1 VLVYYLVVSIIALIF
16 FLFLAWLRKFFRGL
30 SLKLIA
36 LMVLWVYLVSFFLPG
51 LMSFISPVVALSG
64 VLFLVLFG
72 GYFIFEKIIANKFLQ
87 EKAILGEDKGEA
99 KPEPVELL
107 KPVEPEPV
115 QPLEPLEP
123 VEAGKVSVAKPP
135 AFPDQGITEVRKIIP
150 VTGMLPKEL
159 LTLPKEFL
167 LPPAWKEPLFLL
179 SEGIKAQRK
188 EVTLLTENKF
198 DFQGL
203 IDSAFQA
210 KEEKKFPL
218 AVEKFKAALSLT
230 RDVSLKGMIYT
241 EFVFL
246 YKEMGK
252 YLEAAGLIEGF
263 LLENGSSLS
272 ASLRRHFEKV
282 VQYLLTIE
290 ELLKKAE
297 HPDLPFSQIPHLIK
311 IRAEKIFQ
319 E

>member
-1 VLVYYLVVSIIALIF
+1 MLVYYLVVSIIALIF

-36 LMVLWVYLVSFFLPG
+36 LMVLWVYLLSFFLPG
-51 LMSFISPVVALSG
+51 LMSFISPVIAFSG
-64 VLFLVLFG
+64 VLLLVLFG
-72 GYFIFEKIIANKFLQ
+72 GYFLFEKNITNKSLQ
-87 EKAILGEDKGEA
+87 EKAVLGEDKCEA

-115 QPLEPLEP
+115 
-123 VEAGKVSVAKPP
+123 EARKVSVAKLP
-135 AFPDQGITEVRKIIP
+135 AFPEQGITDVRKIIP
-150 VTGMLPKEL
+150 VTNMLPKEL

-167 LPPAWKEPLFLL
+167 LPPAWKEPLFLI

-210 KEEKKFPL
+210 KEEKNFPL
-218 AVEKFKAALSLT
+218 AVEKFKAALSQT

-290 ELLKKAE
+290 ELLKKTE
-297 HPDLPFSQIPHLIK
+297 HPDLPFSQIPQLIK